1 MNLNVAKYHLGKV
14 KLEGAGRRSSPISV
28 CDLRGGPQGI
38 AGLLVCPFATVA
50 LHCSFARRS

>member
-28 CDLRGGPQGI
+28 CDLRGGPRGI
-38 AGLLVCPFATVA
+38 AGFLVCPFATVA
-50 LHCSFARRS
+50 LHRSFARRS

>member
-28 CDLRGGPQGI
+28 CDLRGGPLGI
-38 AGLLVCPFATVA
+38 TGLLVCPFATVA
-50 LHCSFARRS
+50 LHCSFAR